1 MPNCQSEN
9 PEPVP
14 EAEEVNEEVEDTTL
28 QLPIALRKG
37 QRTCTKHPIARM
49 VTYERIGEEYKTFI
63 ANIKAEK
70 IPKSFE
76 EAARYQE
83 WRKAISEEM
92 DALEGNKTWEIVS
105 LPNGK
110 RVVGCK
116 WVFTLKYKPDGTIE
130 RHKVRLVAKGF
141 TQTYGIDYEET
152 FAPVAKMNT
161 VRVLISMAANYDWR
175 LHQLDV
181 KNAFL
186 HGTLEE
192 EVYMSAPPGFEEKF
206 GRGKVCRLRKALYG
220 LKQSPRAWF
229 ERFTKAVRK
238 QEFVQSQADHTMFYK
253 KGKEGKITIL
263 IVYVDDIVITGN
275 DEQEIGRL
283 KLFLATE
290 FEIKE
295 LGELRY
301 FLGIEVARPWKG
313 IFLCQRKYILD
324 MLQEVGMSE

>member
-1 MPNCQSEN
+1 
-9 PEPVP
+9 
-14 EAEEVNEEVEDTTL
+14 
-28 QLPIALRKG
+28 
-37 QRTCTKHPIARM
+37 
-49 VTYERIGEEYKTFI
+49 
-63 ANIKAEK
+63 
-70 IPKSFE
+70 
-76 EAARYQE
+76 
-83 WRKAISEEM
+83 
-92 DALEGNKTWEIVS
+92 
-105 LPNGK
+105 
-110 RVVGCK
+110 
-116 WVFTLKYKPDGTIE
+116 
-130 RHKVRLVAKGF
+130 
-141 TQTYGIDYEET
+141 
-152 FAPVAKMNT
+152 MNT

-206 GRGKVCRLRKALYG
+206 GRGKVCRLWKALYG

-229 ERFTKAVRK
+229 ERFTKAVKK
-238 QEFVQSQADHTMFYK
+238 QEFVQSQADHTVFYK

-301 FLGIEVARPWKG
+301 FLGIEVARSRKG

-324 MLQEVGMSE
+324 LLQEVGMSECKPEESPIEVGSRDKLEDRCPEVDKQQYQRLVGKLIYLSHTRLDIAFEVGVVS